1 MELAKNCALFL
12 QNCWREPPI
21 PDKERVLLTP
31 FNQWRKYR
39 NFPIKIVL
47 HLLIVVF
54 VTVQALMLSTE
65 FIPYGSANQ
74 ACFQTTFLLEEYRD
88 GIFSVYDFLDVLRST
103 VDNYYAFPEYS
114 VNRYD
119 HIIDAD
125 TGLPVPIMMTVT
137 RYQSLDGPFWN
148 HTIHDP
154 THKIDDD
161 DFEGDFSL
169 VTNKFELDADN
180 ALGAFDI
187 SLDDGGKK
195 LLDMF
200 YFVTSVR
207 LDFSFRTINVG
218 PLAVLP
224 VMWDITLYFDING
237 GMIDFS
243 ILVQFRVSNT
253 AGLSGYDIFTSLT
266 VMLLV
271 LSVASLLLSV
281 QALYHNLRVFQR
293 VKRSYKQLSRYS
305 LASDTFPN
313 WQTIPFSA
321 KSSFFCMWSAFNTF
335 GCLCIVVSCLLGL
348 SAEFGFATSAEYYV
362 VYGFGCLLVSCNM
375 LRYFEYNKK
384 FYVHISTLRNASTHI
399 LRFVISVTPVYWGYA
414 IFGVLNFGPYNWRFA
429 NLDEASV
436 TLFALLTGDD
446 IHDTFKDIVD
456 GGYPLP
462 IVSRIYIYSFCIIF
476 ITTVLNVFIF
486 IIEDSYRVAKHHNLY
501 KDQEHMPRHLLV
513 DGMAVPVVSSGR
525 EVLQVIFRNL
535 YTWSERIEANPGIF
549 DAVPDN
555 GLEELQEVCL
565 QVPENPSSQPAIA
578 PFASHLQ
585 DEALLDRAAQV
596 SKEDRERRKRR
607 RPRSVSTQLP
617 TVTSMDVAALDL
629 SSSSGA
635 VPKTRRPSASDEIR
649 MTASPSVTSDE
660 SDAEESSGLLGKS
673 ESGNF
678 LDVASAARMRRKE
691 RKVERPEGTLSLSVP
706 SLGSESLPPADA
718 SARPPLDSSARS
730 TAATAPQDSASL
742 LSMLQTELVAQKA
755 AFEHRFRIQEQELQK
770 IRLEHHK
777 ALANILHLCQALEPM
792 LPPSAHVPTTVVDED
807 EEPQS

>member
-486 IIEDSYRVAKHHNLY
+486 IIEDAYQSSKMTLGLIETDKQGVWKQKTVTQVLTIVFDNLHTWQERMNEGQSG
-501 KDQEHMPRHLLV
+501 DQGLIPLHDLV
-513 DGMAVPVVSSGR
+513 DDPAAVPMAP
-525 EVLQVIFRNL
+525 
-535 YTWSERIEANPGIF
+535 SEEAVALGEQHPQLARLVEARQQEF
-549 DAVPDN
+549 MDAVAASMARCQ
-555 GLEELQEVCL
+555 EEFARQLQ
-565 QVPENPSSQPAIA
+565 A
-578 PFASHLQ
+578 
-585 DEALLDRAAQV
+585 
-596 SKEDRERRKRR
+596 
-607 RPRSVSTQLP
+607 
-617 TVTSMDVAALDL
+617 DVAGYL
-629 SSSSGA
+629 
-635 VPKTRRPSASDEIR
+635 
-649 MTASPSVTSDE
+649 
-660 SDAEESSGLLGKS
+660 
-673 ESGNF
+673 
-678 LDVASAARMRRKE
+678 AARQR
-691 RKVERPEGTLSLSVP
+691 GH
-706 SLGSESLPPADA
+706 
-718 SARPPLDSSARS
+718 
-730 TAATAPQDSASL
+730 PQ
-742 LSMLQTELVAQKA
+742 Q
-755 AFEHRFRIQEQELQK
+755 QEL
-770 IRLEHHK
+770 
-777 ALANILHLCQALEPM
+777 
-792 LPPSAHVPTTVVDED
+792 
-807 EEPQS
+807 